1 MRLEKFIKN
10 EVEFGVT
17 NYKSSISYN
26 NIIKDIQNGKLKD
39 EHSIISA
46 ARIINLVK
54 CAMYFVEK
62 HSETANKMFDIF
74 NTKVGMY
81 KSDLLFDFKF
91 MNNSP
96 EVKSFFWLLRETG
109 SDMLT
114 SNGSIPPYAERNDT
128 FYRIDKCGTEH
139 RIESISLDELQ
150 NSELMLKAS

>member
-10 EVEFGVT
+10 EVEFGVI

-26 NIIKDIQNGKLKD
+26 NIIRDIQDGKLKD

-62 HSETANKMFDIF
+62 HSETAESMYHIFD
-74 NTKVGMY
+74 TKVGMY
-81 KSDLLFDFKF
+81 KSDLLFDFKY
-91 MNNSP
+91 MYNNP
-96 EVKSFFWLLRETG
+96 EVESFYWLLRETG
-109 SDMLT
+109 SDMLM
-114 SNGSIPPYAERNDT
+114 SNGKIPYYVNRNDT
-128 FYRIDKCGTEH
+128 FYRIDKIGTEY

-150 NSELMLKAS
+150 NSILKAS